1 MSNAEAELANAQKD
15 LKTAKQVQ
23 SGGKHSVQPVI
34 VVQHV
39 GDTDPTGVMLNINDD
54 PTIMSE
60 NEDYYYASTAV
71 DDEQQASITV
81 YYRGGAEIECDLGR
95 IGPDDS
101 GPFRYRIEGDR
112 CLEAE

>member
-1 MSNAEAELANAQKD
+1 MGGIMKRMAAALPLAALAACSSPEFTVD
-15 LKTAKQVQ
+15 
-23 SGGKHSVQPVI
+23 
-34 VVQHV
+34 V
-39 GDTDPTGVMLNINDD
+39 GDTDPTGVMLKINDD

-60 NEDYYYASTAV
+60 NEDYYYASTTV

-81 YYRGGAEIECDLGR
+81 YYRRGAEIECDLGR

-112 CLEAE
+112 CVEVE